1 MDDLTQWMDV
11 IRAIEGGALLI
22 CIVVLYKV
30 GVGVLDNSKED
41 RIMFM
46 DMVKNDLEK
55 LAAAIDRLSDK
66 IK

>member
-1 MDDLTQWMDV
+1 MGDISQWMDV

-22 CIVVLYKV
+22 CIAVLWRV

-41 RIMFM
+41 RVMFM

-55 LAAAIDRLSDK
+55 LSVSIDRLSDK